1 MFKRA
6 TRKQAR
12 LRIGLLGPA
21 GSGKTKTALRMAAA
35 MVPEPARDRDKNGG
49 RSGIAFIDTEHNSAS
64 LYVGDTNEDGGE
76 HDFDVVDLS
85 DENEWPGRYS
95 VENYVKAI
103 KGAAA
108 AGYPVLIIDSLSHAW
123 AGPGGLLEFKDE
135 VAARQKG
142 GNSWTAWREVTPKHN
157 ELVDTILSYP
167 GDVLITMRVKMEHV
181 QEEVNGRKVIRKVGL
196 QPIQRDGLEYEFTVI
211 LDIEADT
218 HKAIVTK
225 TRCSR
230 IADQSFTK
238 PGAGLA
244 DVLIDWRNQGGR
256 WHDDT
261 WEKEKGKFFAALKEQ
276 GFNYDQATEFW
287 QSNFP
292 ERAHLKPSQI
302 GRDGR
307 MALFRAIV
315 QHVEKEAKK
324 TPPKDEDP
332 PDPPAEEAAD
342 APEDDSERTPGEEG

>member
-35 MVPEPARDRDKNGG
+35 MVPELAQDRSKNNG
-49 RSGIAFIDTEHNSAS
+49 RAGIAFIDTEHGSAS

-85 DENEWPGRYS
+85 DSSEWPGRYS

-103 KGAAA
+103 KGAAL

-123 AGPGGLLEFKDE
+123 AGPGGLLEFKDQ

-157 ELVDTILSYP
+157 ELVDVILSYP
-167 GDVLITMRVKMEHV
+167 GDVFITMRVKMEHV

-238 PGAGLA
+238 PGAALA
-244 DVLIDWRNQGGR
+244 EVLIDWRDQGGR
-256 WHDDT
+256 WHDAT
-261 WEKEKGKFFAALKEQ
+261 WEKEKGAFFMGLKEF
-276 GFNYDQATEFW
+276 GYDYDAATAFW
-287 QSNFP
+287 KEHFP
-292 ERAHLKPSQI
+292 NRAHLNPSQV

-307 MALFRAIV
+307 MALYRKVRAF
-315 QHVEKEAKK
+315 EEAKK
-324 TPPKDEDP
+324 
-332 PDPPAEEAAD
+332 EAA
-342 APEDDSERTPGEEG
+342 AEKAGESDDSERTPGEEG